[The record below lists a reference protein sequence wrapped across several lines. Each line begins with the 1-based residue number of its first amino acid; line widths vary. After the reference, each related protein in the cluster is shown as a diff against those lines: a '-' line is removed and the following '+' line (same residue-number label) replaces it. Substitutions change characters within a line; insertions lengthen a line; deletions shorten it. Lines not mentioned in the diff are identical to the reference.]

1 MAYTIA
7 MNTTDKVIV
16 KFRFRTPRMVYSVYF
31 NGMLLTSGYD
41 AQQLGEDYAKK
52 YGVEWLLQD
61 GDKFYSQKGLVK

>member
-1 MAYTIA
+1 
-7 MNTTDKVIV
+7 MNTTDKIIV

-31 NGMLLTSGYD
+31 NGTLLASGYD
-41 AQQLGEDYAKK
+41 AQQLGEDYARK

>member
-1 MAYTIA
+1 

-52 YGVEWLLQD
+52 YGAEWLLQD

>member
-1 MAYTIA
+1 

-41 AQQLGEDYAKK
+41 AQQLGEGYARK
-52 YGVEWLLQD
+52 YGTEWLLQD
-61 GDKFYSQKGLVK
+61 GKKFYSREGLVK

>member
-1 MAYTIA
+1 
-7 MNTTDKVIV
+7 MNTTDKIIV

-41 AQQLGEDYAKK
+41 AQQLGEDYSRK